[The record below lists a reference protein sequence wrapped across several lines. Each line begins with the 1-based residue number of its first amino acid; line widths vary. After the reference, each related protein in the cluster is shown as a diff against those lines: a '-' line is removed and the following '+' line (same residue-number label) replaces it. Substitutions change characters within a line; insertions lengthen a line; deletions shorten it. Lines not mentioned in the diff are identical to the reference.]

1 MTIAGRKGFRLFL
14 LLFSLGNGLFA
25 ILLYVL
31 TRPSLSTPLFEFPLL
46 ASLHALVLG
55 TLLPLLLDRIYRDSS
70 LFRVASLY
78 VCMGELVLVSGFL
91 TLPRS
96 ELPYDGGIMVTTG
109 LLLAAFLLRPGSWRF
124 LYWMALGGSAG
135 LGILLGEVLSRPTID
150 PIPFSMIAAHGLL
163 GAGLGLYPLFWVRED
178 RSIRAKLPV
187 ITLVGAVLIFLT
199 LVLKETLIRGSMGA
213 LFIGIVIL
221 AAIGLGKEGRLFGLL
236 FVGTAAFLWFS
247 GSFLP
252 GEGISLLGLLL
263 LGGCFVGLFRNPG
276 GHEGEPAAS

>member
-14 LLFSLGNGLFA
+14 LLFSLGNGLLA
-25 ILLYVL
+25 TLLYVL
-31 TRPSLSTPLFEFPLL
+31 TRPSLSTPLFEFSLL

-55 TLLPLLLDRIYRDSS
+55 TLIPLLLDRLYRDSP

-163 GAGLGLYPLFWVRED
+163 GAELGLYPLFWIRED
-178 RSIRAKLPV
+178 RAIRAKLPV
-187 ITLVGAVLIFLT
+187 IAFVGAVLIFLI

-213 LFIGIVIL
+213 LFVGVTIL
-221 AAIGLGKEGRLFGLL
+221 AATGLGREGRLFGLL
-236 FVGTAAFLWFS
+236 FVGAAAILWFS

-263 LGGCFVGLFRNPG
+263 LGGCFVGFFRNPE
-276 GHEGEPAAS
+276 GHEGEPAAN

>member
-55 TLLPLLLDRIYRDSS
+55 TLLPLLLDGLYRDSP
-70 LFRVASLY
+70 LFRMASLY

-163 GAGLGLYPLFWVRED
+163 GAGLGLYPLFWVRKD
-178 RSIRAKLPV
+178 RAIRAKLPV
-187 ITLVGAVLIFLT
+187 IVLVGSVLIFLT

-221 AAIGLGKEGRLFGLL
+221 AATGLGREGRLFGLL
-236 FVGTAAFLWFS
+236 FVGTAAILWFS

-276 GHEGEPAAS
+276 VHEGEPAAR

>member
-1 MTIAGRKGFRLFL
+1 MGFRLFL

-25 ILLYVL
+25 TLLYVL

-96 ELPYDGGIMVTTG
+96 ALPYDGGIMVTTG

>member
-1 MTIAGRKGFRLFL
+1 LTIAGRKGFRLFL

-31 TRPSLSTPLFEFPLL
+31 TRPSLSTPLFEFSLL
-46 ASLHALVLG
+46 ASLHALILG
-55 TLLPLLLDRIYRDSS
+55 TLLPLLLDGLYRDSP

-78 VCMGELVLVSGFL
+78 VCTGELVLVSGFL

-109 LLLAAFLLRPGSWRF
+109 LLLAAFLLRPDSWRF

-163 GAGLGLYPLFWVRED
+163 GAGLGLYPLFWVRGD
-178 RSIRAKLPV
+178 RLIRAKLPV

-221 AAIGLGKEGRLFGLL
+221 AATGLGREGRLFGLL
-236 FVGTAAFLWFS
+236 FVGTAAILWFS
-247 GSFLP
+247 GSFPP

>member
-14 LLFSLGNGLFA
+14 LLFSLGNILFA
-25 ILLYVL
+25 VLLYAL

-55 TLLPLLLDRIYRDSS
+55 TLLPLLLDGLYRDSP
-70 LFRVASLY
+70 LFRVASLF
-78 VCMGELVLVSGFL
+78 VCTGELVLVSGFL

-96 ELPYDGGIMVTTG
+96 ELPYDGGMMVTTG
-109 LLLAAFLLRPGSWRF
+109 LLLAAFLLKPGSWRF

-163 GAGLGLYPLFWVRED
+163 GAGLGLYPLFWVRKDQE
-178 RSIRAKLPV
+178 IRAKLPV
-187 ITLVGAVLIFLT
+187 IALVGAVLIFLT

-213 LFIGIVIL
+213 LFVGMAIL
-221 AAIGLGKEGRLFGLL
+221 AASGLGREGRLFGLL
-236 FVGTAAFLWFS
+236 CVGGAVILWFS
-247 GSFLP
+247 GRFLP
-252 GEGISLLGLLL
+252 GEGMSLLGLLL
-263 LGGCFVGLFRNPG
+263 LGGCLVGLLRNRQG
-276 GHEGEPAAS
+276 LQGEPAAD